1 MTPRSMDIDTCKEII
16 GDAQTRVIEANA
28 REDAE
33 SCKFNLI
40 NIPDQVSYW
49 EKIRLQMYEPA
60 IKHWI
65 ESTAKKLG
73 CKATIHWKS
82 DVVTFYPVSA
92 I

>member
-1 MTPRSMDIDTCKEII
+1 MNYEAWIAEKVNSGKEATI
-16 GDAQTRVIEANA
+16 
-28 REDAE
+28 
-33 SCKFNLI
+33 SLCLL
-40 NIPDQVSYW
+40 
-49 EKIRLQMYEPA
+49 EKLMYEPS

>member
-1 MTPRSMDIDTCKEII
+1 MNYEAWIAEKVNSGK
-16 GDAQTRVIEANA
+16 EANISLCLL
-28 REDAE
+28 EKLMY
-33 SCKFNLI
+33 KF
-40 NIPDQVSYW
+40 
-49 EKIRLQMYEPA
+49 A

-92 I
+92 K

>member
-1 MTPRSMDIDTCKEII
+1 LLEK
-16 GDAQTRVIEANA
+16 
-28 REDAE
+28 
-33 SCKFNLI
+33 LI
-40 NIPDQVSYW
+40 
-49 EKIRLQMYEPA
+49 YEPA

-92 I
+92 K